1 MARLLHA
8 ALSGLTKV
16 LGQGMLVVPQEDPA
30 MHDLSDHI
38 ETLRHLTRTDPDP
51 RVRHR
56 ADALLLV
63 AQGSRVEA
71 AAHALGCSAK
81 RVRAWCERFVT
92 EGRDGLAD
100 RPRPGRPPAL
110 GDDAWQLLQTALSE
124 SPLAHGY
131 PVTTWTLADLRDLLA
146 QHGWEVCTTTV
157 ARTLHARGYR
167 YRRPRHDLTHRQDLE
182 AVASAKHVLAELQ
195 KRGRLPGLDSVLS
208 TWMNATCL
216 PTPTW
221 RKSGNHAA
229 HR

>member
-1 MARLLHA
+1 
-8 ALSGLTKV
+8 
-16 LGQGMLVVPQEDPA
+16 
-30 MHDLSDHI
+30 MHDRSDHREI
-38 ETLRHLTRTDPDP
+38 LRHLTRTDPDP

-63 AQGSRVEA
+63 AQGHPVATA
-71 AAHALGCSAK
+71 AQALGCRAK
-81 RVRAWCERFVT
+81 RVRAWRQRFVA
-92 EGRDGLAD
+92 EGRAGLAD
-100 RPRPGRPPAL
+100 RSRSGRPPAL
-110 GDDAWQLLQTALSE
+110 GDDAWQVLETALTA

-146 QHGWEVCTTTV
+146 HHGWEVCTTTV
-157 ARTLHARGYR
+157 ARTLRARGYR

-182 AVASAKHVLAELQ
+182 AVASAKQVLAELQ

-208 TWMNATCL
+208 TWMNATCI

-221 RKSGNHAA
+221 QKSGNDAA